1 MKGSKRSIWVVGLLV
16 LTLFLVSLV
25 SAAGS
30 GRAQSGSTYGR
41 GPDGYGA
48 WYAMMEQRQGVSIQR
63 WQKPLEQWLT
73 KGSGDRRTL
82 LQVSSSSNA
91 LLPSNSLRSWVGN
104 GNTLVLLGVKA
115 PVTSAPF
122 RQVINHPAGKVL
134 IETRRRATEVDGLLE
149 DSAGAV
155 VWQESIGSGKIIYA
169 STPHLAANAYQAQ
182 EGNFELLAQV
192 VTESGAPIWVDEYLH
207 GYKDRETIKQ
217 ELGKENL
224 FSYLAKTP
232 LLLVG
237 IQAAVMVLL
246 AVLGQRRLGPPV
258 ELIPPPID
266 NSTAYIT
273 AMAQVLRQ
281 AKCSEFVV
289 ETISKAERQAI
300 QRALGLGTVPL
311 SNEEILAAWTQQT
324 SRPETELRMVLN
336 LAEKPRSL
344 DEVKLTQWLQRLQV
358 VHRWLPHSVRGFRP

>member
-1 MKGSKRSIWVVGLLV
+1 MRGTKRSLWVGGLLV

-25 SAAGS
+25 SGAGS
-30 GRAQSGSTYGR
+30 GGAQRGSTYGR

-63 WQKPLEQWLT
+63 WQKPLDQWLA
-73 KGSGDRRTL
+73 KGLGDRRTL
-82 LQVSSSSNA
+82 LQINSGSDS
-91 LLPSNSLRSWVGN
+91 LLPSSSFREWVRN
-104 GNTLVLLGVKA
+104 GNTLVLLGVNA
-115 PVTSAPF
+115 PVTPVPF
-122 RQVINHPAGKVL
+122 RQRINHPAGTVL
-134 IETRRRATEVDGLLE
+134 IETRRRATKVDGLLK

-155 VWQESIGSGKIIYA
+155 VWQESLGSGKIIYA
-169 STPHLAANAYQAQ
+169 STPHLAANAYQGQ

-192 VTESGAPIWVDEYLH
+192 VSDSGAPIWVDEYLH

-217 ELGKENL
+217 ELGEENL

-237 IQAAVMVLL
+237 IQAVVMVLL

-273 AMAQVLRQ
+273 AMAQVLRKAQ
-281 AKCSEFVV
+281 CSEFVV
-289 ETISKAERQAI
+289 ATISKAERQAI
-300 QRALGLGTVPL
+300 QRALGLGTDPL
-311 SNEEILAAWTQQT
+311 SNEELLAAWTQQT

-344 DEVKLTQWLQRLQV
+344 DEVKLIQWLQRLQAV
-358 VHRWLPHSVRGFRP
+358 RRWLPHSVRGLRP